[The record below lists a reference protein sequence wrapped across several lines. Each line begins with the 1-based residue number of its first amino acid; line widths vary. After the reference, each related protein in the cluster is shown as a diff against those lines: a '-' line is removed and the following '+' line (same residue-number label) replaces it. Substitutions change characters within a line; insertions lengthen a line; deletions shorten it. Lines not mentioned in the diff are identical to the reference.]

1 MEKTRDEL
9 VEEMIKNIQDNKQ
22 DTFLGEVAMPGV
34 DTRILD
40 KRVIKSEEEG

>member
-40 KRVIKSEEEG
+40 KRVIKNKEG

>member
-40 KRVIKSEEEG
+40 KRVIKNEEED